1 MKSQWREKGV
11 GLIIEINNW
20 LTLINSAW
28 LCHSILL
35 QCVVSIFSNF
45 VLKVK
50 DSWDVDSDEE
60 SEDKSDESG
69 VYVKKKKPYPFRLR
83 EKTVD
88 CKDIVQLV
96 YSFFSHHGSHV
107 GAHKT
112 KEWQPCCFYLR
123 ELI

>member
-1 MKSQWREKGV
+1 MLILMK
-11 GLIIEINNW
+11 
-20 LTLINSAW
+20 
-28 LCHSILL
+28 
-35 QCVVSIFSNF
+35 
-45 VLKVK
+45 KVK
-50 DSWDVDSDEE
+50 INQMKVVCMS
-60 SEDKSDESG
+60 
-69 VYVKKKKPYPFRLR
+69 KKKKPYPFRLR